1 MLNLPLLTIVDS
13 HTDERK
19 NNDLSDRKKQFACC
33 SNKKLV
39 GTTKNSQKYIG
50 EEEDGDE
57 AASGDE

>member
-1 MLNLPLLTIVDS
+1 MSEKIMICLI
-13 HTDERK
+13 E
-19 NNDLSDRKKQFACC
+19 KKQFACC